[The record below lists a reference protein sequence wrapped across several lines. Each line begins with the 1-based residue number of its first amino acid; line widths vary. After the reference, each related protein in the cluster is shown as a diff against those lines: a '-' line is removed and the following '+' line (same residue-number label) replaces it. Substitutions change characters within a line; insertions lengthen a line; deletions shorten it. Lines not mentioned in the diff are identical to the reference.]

1 MGKYFAQD
9 TPLAGLER
17 MMMTPPNFIPRGG
30 GAMVLCRFHYG
41 PDDVDCRNCLQY
53 RRRSCSKPRCPYLTE
68 RLEAGT
74 VTLEELAQELVRP
87 WEHWGL
93 KRRVVQLAR
102 RAGRFLFDGQLHIA
116 RMLKLTE
123 GESNVSSRWTAA
135 VYLLSSNATLWQ
147 RIRPAV
153 KPGQIIFDAVK
164 PGNASV
170 KEYTLYRAAKGIYH
184 GRLGSAADELAGE
197 DIEKLNAVAL
207 MAGASGAGSICRL
220 AENLDQFD
228 FIPSAQTQESGGQ
241 LNECGYVAYH
251 GAMPLEELMREEP
264 AEQPEMRMI

>member
-102 RAGRFLFDGQLHIA
+102 RAGRFLFDGQLHIV
-116 RMLKLTE
+116 RMLKLTD

-170 KEYTLYRAAKGIYH
+170 KEYTIYRAAKGIYH
-184 GRLGSAADELAGE
+184 GRLGAAADELADEELVG
-197 DIEKLNAVAL
+197 DDTLLMILNAAL
-207 MAGASGAGSICRL
+207 IARFGPKVMEIGRGNG
-220 AENLDQFD
+220 
-228 FIPSAQTQESGGQ
+228 
-241 LNECGYVAYH
+241 V
-251 GAMPLEELMREEP
+251 
-264 AEQPEMRMI
+264 

>member
-1 MGKYFAQD
+1 M
-9 TPLAGLER
+9 
-17 MMMTPPNFIPRGG
+17 
-30 GAMVLCRFHYG
+30 
-41 PDDVDCRNCLQY
+41 
-53 RRRSCSKPRCPYLTE
+53 
-68 RLEAGT
+68 
-74 VTLEELAQELVRP
+74 TLEELAQELVRF

-184 GRLGSAADELAGE
+184 GRLGAAADELADEELVG
-197 DIEKLNAVAL
+197 DDTLLMILNAAL
-207 MAGASGAGSICRL
+207 IARFGPKVMEIGRAA
-220 AENLDQFD
+220 
-228 FIPSAQTQESGGQ
+228 T
-241 LNECGYVAYH
+241 
-251 GAMPLEELMREEP
+251 
-264 AEQPEMRMI
+264 

>member
-1 MGKYFAQD
+1 MGKYFTQD

-30 GAMVLCRFHYG
+30 GAMVLCRFRYG

-116 RMLKLTE
+116 RMLKMTE
-123 GESNVSSRWTAA
+123 GEASVNSRWLAA
-135 VYLLSSNATLWQ
+135 VYLLSAHAGLWQ
-147 RIRPAV
+147 QTLAAV
-153 KPGQIIFDAVK
+153 TPGKIDFS
-164 PGNASV
+164 SV
-170 KEYTLYRAAKGIYH
+170 RLWNSTVPEYILYRAAKGIYS
-184 GRLGSAADELAGE
+184 GTLGAASEELADPKLVE
-197 DIEKLNAVAL
+197 DEPLLLILCAAL
-207 MAGASGAGSICRL
+207 IARYG
-220 AENLDQFD
+220 
-228 FIPSAQTQESGGQ
+228 
-241 LNECGYVAYH
+241 
-251 GAMPLEELMREEP
+251 
-264 AEQPEMRMI
+264 PEVMNVGRNRK

>member
-1 MGKYFAQD
+1 MGKYFTQN

-17 MMMTPPNFIPRGG
+17 LMMTPPNFIPRGSG
-30 GAMVLCRFHYG
+30 TMVLCRFRYG

-53 RRRSCSKPRCPYLTE
+53 QRRSCSKPRCPYLTE

-74 VTLEELAQELVRP
+74 ATLEELAQELVRP

-93 KRRVVQLAR
+93 KCRVVQLAR

-123 GESNVSSRWTAA
+123 GERNVSSRWTAA

-170 KEYTLYRAAKGIYH
+170 KEYTIYRAAKGIYH
-184 GRLGSAADELAGE
+184 GRASALLMAAEGNGFD
-197 DIEKLNAVAL
+197 DVAL
-207 MAGASGAGSICRL
+207 YYDHLMEHLQWKNLGKVLCGGVMNVGDIADRPEISEACELGKSIK
-220 AENLDQFD
+220 
-228 FIPSAQTQESGGQ
+228 
-241 LNECGYVAYH
+241 
-251 GAMPLEELMREEP
+251 
-264 AEQPEMRMI
+264 

>member
-1 MGKYFAQD
+1 MGKYFTQD

-30 GAMVLCRFHYG
+30 GAMVLCRFRYG

-135 VYLLSSNATLWQ
+135 VYLLSSNAALWQ

-153 KPGQIIFDAVK
+153 KPGQIVFDAVK

-184 GRLGSAADELAGE
+184 GRLGAAADELADE
-197 DIEKLNAVAL
+197 ELVSDDTLLIILNAAL
-207 MAGASGAGSICRL
+207 IARFGPKVMEIGRGNS
-220 AENLDQFD
+220 
-228 FIPSAQTQESGGQ
+228 
-241 LNECGYVAYH
+241 V
-251 GAMPLEELMREEP
+251 
-264 AEQPEMRMI
+264 